1 MRMRRESLVAIVTAL
16 AVAGVSAPAD
26 AVVLCVKKSG
36 ALFLREAC
44 KRKETQVD
52 PASFGATGPTGA
64 SGDTGPTGGA
74 GPTGP
79 TGPTGSGAGP
89 TGPVGP
95 TGGAGSTG
103 PTGATG
109 PTGGAGPTGPTGPT
123 GSGAG
128 PTGPTGPTGPPGG
141 TGGTGQVTKI
151 DFRAAANT
159 PSTTLLDSGKL
170 QVTASCDGTG
180 TLSVTATTAVDNAT
194 LHSYGNLLD
203 FSSNDF
209 DAATPIDITPLNNG
223 DEERTFVYS
232 EPGGQIVVIV
242 YQAASQDVPL
252 GGTVACLVSGVAFVQ

>member
-1 MRMRRESLVAIVTAL
+1 MSCARLTCPPRTRMRMRRESLVAIVTAL
-16 AVAGVSAPAD
+16 AVAAVSAPAD

-64 SGDTGPTGGA
+64 AGDTGPTGAAGDTGPTGA
-74 GPTGP
+74 TGATGGAGPPGPTGP
-79 TGPTGSGAGP
+79 TGPTGA
-89 TGPVGP
+89 
-95 TGGAGSTG
+95 
-103 PTGATG
+103 
-109 PTGGAGPTGPTGPT
+109 
-123 GSGAG
+123 
-128 PTGPTGPTGPPGG
+128 PGG

-159 PSTTLLDSGKL
+159 PSTTILDSGKL
-170 QVTASCDGTG
+170 KVTASCDDTG
-180 TLSVTATTAVDNAT
+180 TMSVIATTAVDNAT

-242 YQAASQDVPL
+242 YQAASQDTPL
-252 GGTVACLVSGVAFVQ
+252 GGTIACLVSGVAFVQ

>member
-36 ALFLREAC
+36 ALFLRDAC

-64 SGDTGPTGGA
+64 
-74 GPTGP
+74 
-79 TGPTGSGAGP
+79 
-89 TGPVGP
+89 
-95 TGGAGSTG
+95 
-103 PTGATG
+103 
-109 PTGGAGPTGPTGPT
+109 
-123 GSGAG
+123 
-128 PTGPTGPTGPPGG
+128 PGG

-159 PSTTLLDSGKL
+159 PSTTILDSGKL

-194 LHSYGNLLD
+194 LHSYGNLID
-203 FSSNDF
+203 FTSNDF
-209 DAATPIDITPLNNG
+209 DAATPIDITPFNNG

-242 YQAASQDVPL
+242 YQAASQDAPL